1 MWRPSSPS
9 RAKAA
14 LLLSLASAS
23 LGFAAPLDCTE
34 GESNN
39 TIYETATRSYDI
51 LCGVDYAG
59 GDVAAQGGVA
69 SFEACIELCD
79 ATPACIDVSYA
90 LGGACYMKS
99 TLGTPNP
106 NGGIWTARSRSPRT
120 GDAVSCEDNK
130 SNGTVYETPDGSYF
144 RVLCGLDYAGAD
156 LAVTSEP
163 TFSSCVRSCPSL
175 NSLDISCLI
184 ICG

>member
-1 MWRPSSPS
+1 MLRPSRPF

-23 LGFAAPLDCTE
+23 LGFAAPLDCTN

-39 TIYETATRSYDI
+39 AIYETATGSYDI
-51 LCGVDYAG
+51 LCQVDYVG
-59 GDVAAQGGVA
+59 GDVAAEGGLA

-90 LGGACYMKS
+90 PGGTCYMKS
-99 TLGTPNP
+99 TLGPPNP
-106 NGGIWTARSRSPRT
+106 NGGIWTARSRSIFT
-120 GDAVSCEDNK
+120 GDVSCVDNK
-130 SNGTVYETPDGSYF
+130 SNGTVYETPDGSHF

-163 TFSSCVRSCPSL
+163 TFSSCVRSRPSL

-184 ICG
+184 IRG